1 MNRDAGFTGV
11 EERTAM
17 IQEIETEFQQIIPR
31 TEGVASFRFNDPGG
45 IAFRP
50 GQFFELF
57 LSRRGEKIAHYFSF
71 SNSPTEKGYFEFT
84 KRLSASP
91 FSQAL
96 RALKPGDKVRMKL
109 PLGRFIFEGQEPKVG
124 FLSGGIGITPIRS
137 ICRYLTDTGSQSLV
151 SLLYSARTEKDIVF
165 REDFKEMA
173 KRNPRL
179 SLIYTLTDC
188 APPPGWRGQTGM
200 IDKEMVRKTI
210 PDYGER
216 IFYIC
221 GPPGMVET
229 LTGILENEL
238 GLPRE
243 KVIRENFTGY

>member
-1 MNRDAGFTGV
+1 
-11 EERTAM
+11 M
-17 IQEIETEFQQIIPR
+17 IQEIETEFQKIIPR

-45 IAFRP
+45 IVFRP

-57 LSRRGEKIAHYFSF
+57 FSWQGEKIAHYFSF

-96 RALKPGDKVRMKL
+96 LALKAGDKVRMKL
-109 PLGRFIFEGQEPKVG
+109 PLGRFIFEGEHPKAA

-137 ICRYLTDTGSQSLV
+137 ICRYLTDTGSKSLV

-165 REDFKEMA
+165 REDFEEMA

-179 SLIYTLTDC
+179 SLFYTLTDC
-188 APPPGWRGQTGM
+188 VPPPGWRGLQGR
-200 IDKEMVRKTI
+200 IDGRMVGKTI

-221 GPPGMVET
+221 GPPAMVKS

-238 GLPRE
+238 GLPPDR
-243 KVIRENFTGY
+243 VVRENFTGY